1 MRFDG
6 KILLVT
12 GAGSGIGRAMA
23 TGFAARGGR
32 VAAADVNAA
41 NLATLAEEIAASGGV
56 VQTIVSDL
64 SLPAAADGMIAQ
76 AMDRFGRIDVLHNN
90 AFGLPP
96 DLQRGRLAK
105 VGDIVDEVWDY
116 TMQVGLTALMQA
128 TRRVIPIMLAQG
140 GGSIVNTASIS
151 GQFGDFGIGAYN
163 AMKAAVIN
171 FTKTTAIE
179 YASDNIRCNCIC
191 PGMIETALFRNS
203 MKIPGF
209 TDAALAAVPAG
220 RLGQPE
226 EMANVA
232 MFLASDLASYV
243 TGAAFVA
250 DGGLTAQTG
259 VPTRFR
265 NG

>member
-1 MRFDG
+1 
-6 KILLVT
+6 
-12 GAGSGIGRAMA
+12 MA
-23 TGFAARGGR
+23 
-32 VAAADVNAA
+32 
-41 NLATLAEEIAASGGV
+41 
-56 VQTIVSDL
+56 
-64 SLPAAADGMIAQ
+64 
-76 AMDRFGRIDVLHNN
+76 
-90 AFGLPP
+90 
-96 DLQRGRLAK
+96 
-105 VGDIVDEVWDY
+105 DIVDEVWDY

-140 GGSIVNTASIS
+140 GGAIVNTASIS
-151 GQFGDFGIGAYN
+151 GQFGDPGIAAYN

-179 YASDNIRCNCIC
+179 YASDNIRCNCFC
-191 PGMIETALFRNS
+191 PGMIET
-203 MKIPGF
+203 
-209 TDAALAAVPAG
+209 
-220 RLGQPE
+220 

-232 MFLASDLASYV
+232 LFLASDLASYV

>member
-12 GAGSGIGRAMA
+12 GAGSGIGRAVA

-41 NLATLAEEIAASGGV
+41 NLESLAAEIGGDV
-56 VQTIVSDL
+56 LTIVSDL
-64 SLPAAADGMIAQ
+64 SVSGAADTMIEQTMA
-76 AMDRFGRIDVLHNN
+76 RFGRIDVLHNN

-105 VGDIVDEVWDY
+105 VGDIVDEVWNY
-116 TMQVGLTALMQA
+116 TMQVGLTAVMQA
-128 TRRVIPIMLAQG
+128 TRKVIPIMLAQG
-140 GGSIVNTASIS
+140 GGAIVNTASIS
-151 GQFGDFGIGAYN
+151 GQFGDYGIGAYN

-179 YASDNIRCNCIC
+179 YASDNIRCNCFC
-191 PGMIETALFRNS
+191 PGMIETALFCKS
-203 MKIPGF
+203 MSIPGF

-232 MFLASDLASYV
+232 LFLASDLASYV

>member
-12 GAGSGIGRAMA
+12 GAGSGIGRAVA

-32 VAAADVNAA
+32 VAAADVNAD
-41 NLATLAEEIAASGGV
+41 NLAALAAEIGGDV
-56 VQTIVSDL
+56 LTIVSDL
-64 SLPAAADGMIAQ
+64 SRAGAADAMIAQ
-76 AMDRFGRIDVLHNN
+76 TMARFGRIDVLHNN

-116 TMQVGLTALMQA
+116 TMQVGLTAVMQA

-140 GGSIVNTASIS
+140 GGAIVNTASIS
-151 GQFGDFGIGAYN
+151 GQFGDYGIGAYN

-179 YASDNIRCNCIC
+179 YASDNIRCNCFC

-203 MKIPGF
+203 MAIPGF

-232 MFLASDLASYV
+232 LFLASDLASYV

>member
-6 KILLVT
+6 KTLLIT
-12 GAGSGIGRAMA
+12 GAGSGIGRATA
-23 TGFAARGGR
+23 AGFAARGGR
-32 VAAADVNAA
+32 VAAADVNAESLA
-41 NLATLAEEIAASGGV
+41 SLAAETGAITFMADLSQPGAAATLVADAHAA
-56 VQTIVSDL
+56 L
-64 SLPAAADGMIAQ
+64 
-76 AMDRFGRIDVLHNN
+76 GRIDVLHNN

-105 VGDIVDEVWDY
+105 VADMVDEVWDY
-116 TMQVGLTALMQA
+116 TFQVGITAVMQA
-128 TRRVIPIMLAQG
+128 TRAVIPLMLAQG
-140 GGSIVNTASIS
+140 GGAIVNTASIS
-151 GQFGDFGIGAYN
+151 GLSADFGIGAYN

-171 FTKTTAIE
+171 FTKVTAIE
-179 YASDNIRCNCIC
+179 YASDNIRCNCVC
-191 PGMIETALFRNS
+191 PGMIDTALFRKS
-203 MKIPGF
+203 LSIPGF
-209 TDAALAAVPAG
+209 ADSATAAVPMG
-220 RLGQPE
+220 RFGRPE

-232 MFLASDLASYV
+232 LFLASDLASYV

>member
-6 KILLVT
+6 KTLLVT
-12 GAGSGIGRAMA
+12 GAASGIGRAMA
-23 TGFAARGGR
+23 IGFAARGGR
-32 VAAADVNAA
+32 VAAVDVNAA
-41 NLATLAEEIAASGGV
+41 AIEAVAAAITAAGGDALAITA
-56 VQTIVSDL
+56 DL
-64 SLPAAADGMIAQ
+64 SQPHAVEAMVAQ
-76 AMDRFGRIDVLHNN
+76 TMAHFGRIDVLHNN

-105 VGDIVDEVWDY
+105 VGDINDEVWDY
-116 TMQVGLTALMQA
+116 TLQVGLTAVMQA
-128 TRRVIPIMLAQG
+128 TRAVIPIMLAQG
-140 GGSIVNTASIS
+140 GGAIVNTASIS
-151 GQFGDFGIGAYN
+151 GQFGDFGISAYN

-179 YASDNIRCNCIC
+179 YASDHIRCNCIC
-191 PGMIETALFRNS
+191 PGMIDTALFQKSLN
-203 MKIPGF
+203 IPGF
-209 TDAALAAVPAG
+209 GDAANAAVPIG
-220 RLGQPE
+220 RLGRPE

-232 MFLASDLASYV
+232 LFLASDLASYV
-243 TGAAFVA
+243 TGAAVVA